1 MATGLEIALVALVLI
16 LLLGTY
22 TVVKAV
28 KPLIVN
34 AVVGLIIFLL
44 AEALFGVAVAITPL
58 ALLIVALGGVPGAV
72 LVLLLALLNV
82 AFVPGLVAV
91 PLVVF

>member
-28 KPLIVN
+28 KPLIIN
-34 AVVGLIIFLL
+34 AIVGLIIFLL
-44 AEALFGVAVAITPL
+44 AEALFGVAVAVTPL

-72 LVLLLALLNV
+72 LVLLLAVLEV
-82 AFVPGLVAV
+82 AFVPGVLVT
-91 PLVVF
+91 PLLVL

>member
-22 TVVKAV
+22 SVVKAI

-44 AEALFGVAVAITPL
+44 AEALFGVAVAVTPL

-72 LVLLLALLNV
+72 LVLLLAILQV
-82 AFVPGLVAV
+82 AFVPGLITA
-91 PLVVF
+91 PLLLF